1 MIGQTIL
8 NYQIISLL
16 GEGGMGTVY
25 MAEHVKLGRKV
36 AIKVLLPHFVKNELV
51 RSRFINEAK
60 LMSNLQHPNI
70 VTLYDYHED
79 ENGLSLIMELVEGK
93 PLDEYIQEVTGPIQ
107 EKEAIQLMKQ
117 ALEGFG
123 YAHKQGLIHRDIKPS
138 NLIVTK
144 DKEIK
149 ILDFGI
155 AKLVSDLGNK
165 LTKTGSHIGT
175 VYYMSPEQV
184 RGKELDSRSDIYSL
198 GITFYQ
204 MLTGFCPY
212 EGLTT
217 EFDVFNKIVGEELPD
232 PRTIY
237 PGISEHMCR
246 VIQKATAKKPEDR
259 FQTCAAFI
267 KGLKKDDFV
276 LSTGVKN
283 DVLAPVIPVVEHVVI
298 EDVTKNDV
306 SNPTIEAAEH
316 AGVEDKVADE
326 IESQKEPILVEEK
339 IEKQENSKSEEK
351 TFVSPLEVPN
361 TKDSDRKKKLI
372 MYASFSLVA
381 VFIIIG
387 LAVNPNKMERTSDER
402 IPTEKDSKQL
412 EAKPEGGIDETIVQP
427 EEKKIE
433 SQKPL
438 GKKVRNKNP
447 NVNENPVYQEEES
460 IEYSASKYEE
470 ANPKE
475 YLKVSGTYRQ
485 NLILDWVIEF
495 KVSNNADYTAYN
507 KVFVEVTY
515 YDENGST
522 QGSDYIEID
531 EYFSPN
537 SKYDYKIKKPG
548 YRHTKSIGLSIYTAS
563 SVN

>member
-25 MAEHVKLGRKV
+25 LAEHVKLGRKV

-60 LMSNLQHPNI
+60 LMSNLHHPNI

-123 YAHKQGLIHRDIKPS
+123 YAHLQGLIHRDIKPS

-144 DKEIK
+144 DKVIK

-155 AKLVSDLGNK
+155 AKLVSDLGSK

-184 RGKELDSRSDIYSL
+184 RGKELDLRSDIYSL

-237 PGISEHMCR
+237 PGISEHMCH
-246 VIQKATAKKPEDR
+246 VIQKATSKDADER
-259 FQTCAAFI
+259 FQTCAEFI
-267 KGLKKDDFV
+267 KGLKKDNF
-276 LSTGVKN
+276 
-283 DVLAPVIPVVEHVVI
+283 I
-298 EDVTKNDV
+298 V
-306 SNPTIEAAEH
+306 SN
-316 AGVEDKVADE
+316 
-326 IESQKEPILVEEK
+326 L
-339 IEKQENSKSEEK
+339 NKSD
-351 TFVSPLEVPN
+351 
-361 TKDSDRKKKLI
+361 DSDIGKSVLGNVEVNSEVIVDNNNDIEELNENQLHNNNDDVEVKTLDRKNNNRTFA
-372 MYASFSLVA
+372 MVGLVA
-381 VFIIIG
+381 LLIIIG
-387 LAVNPNKMERTSDER
+387 LFFMTKKEENKSDGIISTAQE
-402 IPTEKDSKQL
+402 SK
-412 EAKPEGGIDETIVQP
+412 AI
-427 EEKKIE
+427 EEKQTASSDKSMPKPQEQKIE
-433 SQKPL
+433 SKETTSSIPKNIEKQKNT
-438 GKKVRNKNP
+438 KKVNP
-447 NVNENPVYQEEES
+447 PVSNPEENLELEMGRILESERMNPTEFLTFSHDGGRKTFLDDIKINVNITNTAKATSYNNFVVEIIYYDRNGNFKGSDKETIYTTLNPGYKL
-460 IEYSASKYEE
+460 SKELKFIPPFRVKNIDIQIVS
-470 ANPKE
+470 ANPL
-475 YLKVSGTYRQ
+475 Y
-485 NLILDWVIEF
+485 
-495 KVSNNADYTAYN
+495 
-507 KVFVEVTY
+507 
-515 YDENGST
+515 
-522 QGSDYIEID
+522 
-531 EYFSPN
+531 
-537 SKYDYKIKKPG
+537 
-548 YRHTKSIGLSIYTAS
+548 
-563 SVN
+563 

>member
-25 MAEHVKLGRKV
+25 MAEHIKLGRKV

-60 LMSNLQHPNI
+60 LMSNLHHPNI

-107 EKEAIQLMKQ
+107 EKEAILLMKQ

-144 DKEIK
+144 DKVIK

-184 RGKELDSRSDIYSL
+184 RGKELDLRSDIYSL

-237 PGISEHMCR
+237 PGISEHMCH
-246 VIQKATAKKPEDR
+246 VIQKATSKDADER
-259 FQTCAAFI
+259 FQTCAEFI
-267 KGLKKDDFV
+267 KGLKKDDF
-276 LSTGVKN
+276 
-283 DVLAPVIPVVEHVVI
+283 I
-298 EDVTKNDV
+298 V
-306 SNPTIEAAEH
+306 SNSNKSDDSNIGKVVLETVA
-316 AGVEDKVADE
+316 VENECEVIVNDNNDSKALDE
-326 IESQKEPILVEEK
+326 DQLDNNFDDVVVK
-339 IEKQENSKSEEK
+339 
-351 TFVSPLEVPN
+351 PLE
-361 TKDSDRKKKLI
+361 RKNKNSTYAIVGLI
-372 MYASFSLVA
+372 VIL
-381 VFIIIG
+381 IIIG
-387 LAVNPNKMERTSDER
+387 LFFMTKKEENKADTNTSTSQESKNIDEKPTAGNDNAIPKSKEQEIESHETTISNPKNNDKQQKTKKVNPPVIDPEDNLELEMERMLESERMNPIEFLTFNHDGGRKTIIDDIKINVNITNTAKVTSYNNFVVEIIYYD
-402 IPTEKDSKQL
+402 KNGNFKGSDK
-412 EAKPEGGIDETIVQP
+412 ETIYIIP
-427 EEKKIE
+427 
-433 SQKPL
+433 
-438 GKKVRNKNP
+438 
-447 NVNENPVYQEEES
+447 
-460 IEYSASKYEE
+460 
-470 ANPKE
+470 PKFR
-475 YLKVSGTYRQ
+475 T
-485 NLILDWVIEF
+485 
-495 KVSNNADYTAYN
+495 AD
-507 KVFVEVTY
+507 
-515 YDENGST
+515 
-522 QGSDYIEID
+522 
-531 EYFSPN
+531 
-537 SKYDYKIKKPG
+537 
-548 YRHTKSIGLSIYTAS
+548 
-563 SVN
+563 